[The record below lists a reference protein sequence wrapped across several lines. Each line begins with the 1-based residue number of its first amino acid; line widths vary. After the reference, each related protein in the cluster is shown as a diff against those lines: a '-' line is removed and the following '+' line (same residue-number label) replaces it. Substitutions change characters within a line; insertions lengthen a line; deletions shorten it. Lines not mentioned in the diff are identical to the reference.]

1 MALGTAIVGG
11 LIAGAGALGGA
22 AMSAGAAKG
31 AAKTQAEA
39 TQASIAEQRAAREQ
53 LVKLLQPYTSAGL
66 PALQAQMNLLG
77 IAPQQTNWAAF
88 AQSNPELMAAYNAQ
102 GGGGGQTIN
111 VMGQQITIP
120 GGPKMPLEQFAQ
132 QWHQSKG
139 GDLSRFQTGGAQGQQ
154 QAINQF
160 EQSPMFQSLARQ
172 GEEAI
177 LQNASATGG
186 LRGGN
191 VQGALAQF
199 RPALLN
205 QQLQQQFQN
214 LSGISALGQAS
225 AAGVG
230 AGVQG
235 AANNIGNLQMAN
247 AGNQAN
253 AGLVGANAYGQ
264 AFGQIGGL
272 AGQIFGG
279 MGGPSA
285 GTVAALTP
293 SAFNTIAANPS
304 IF

>member
-1 MALGTAIVGG
+1 MAIGSALVGG
-11 LIAGAGALGGA
+11 LIAGGLGLAGA
-22 AMSAGAAKG
+22 SKQAGAARD
-31 AAKTQAEA
+31 AAAQSAQGTAMA
-39 TQASIAEQRAAREQ
+39 IAEQRAAREQ
-53 LVKLLQPYTSAGL
+53 LVKLLSPWTTGGQG
-66 PALQAQMNLLG
+66 ALARQMSLLG
-77 IAPQQTNWAAF
+77 LGVN
-88 AQSNPELMAAYNAQ
+88 
-102 GGGGGQTIN
+102 
-111 VMGQQITIP
+111 
-120 GGPKMPLEQFAQ
+120 
-132 QWHQSKG
+132 
-139 GDLSRFQTGGAQGQQ
+139 GAGQQ
-154 QAINQF
+154 QRAIAQF
-160 EQSPMFQSLARQ
+160 EQSPMFQALARQ
-172 GEEAI
+172 GEDAI

-214 LSGISALGQAS
+214 LSGISALGQRS

-230 AGVQG
+230 DSGQST
-235 AANNIGNLQMAN
+235 ANNIGNLQMAN
-247 AGNQAN
+247 ASNQAN